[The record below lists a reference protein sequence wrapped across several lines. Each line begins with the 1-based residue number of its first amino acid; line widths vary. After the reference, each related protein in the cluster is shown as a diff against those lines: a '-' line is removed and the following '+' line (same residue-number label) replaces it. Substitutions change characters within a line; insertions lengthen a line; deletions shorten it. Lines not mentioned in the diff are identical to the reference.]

1 VRNINRIKHDPIRL
15 CDGANENIA
24 MPNVKA
30 VRLGCASKVVSLA
43 EVKRR
48 KERSKIIAQYIAFYG
63 TTYDNQRKETKQGEK
78 RA

>member
-15 CDGANENIA
+15 CDDHDAKRKGGAPR
-24 MPNVKA
+24 MKQ
-30 VRLGCASKVVSLA
+30 SKVVSLA
-43 EVKRR
+43 EVKRS

-63 TTYDNQRKETKQGEK
+63 TTYDSQRKKTKQGEK